1 MEWFA
6 RFLKYFRIF
15 SSKKIRNFRF
25 EGEIENLS
33 RKFGK
38 KSTNATIQN
47 AKLQIEKTFFDSPL
61 ESSTETNNL
70 REWKRMMNV
79 VNCEDGHLS
88 SASLSIEVENL
99 GGWKFERLEA

>member
-1 MEWFA
+1 MERFA

-15 SSKKIRNFRF
+15 CFKKIRNFRF

-47 AKLQIEKTFFDSPL
+47 AKLQIEKMFFDCPL

-70 REWKRMMNV
+70 REWKRMVNE
-79 VNCEDGHLS
+79 NCEDGHLS